1 MTTVPNR
8 VSGVPRR
15 WAPVGDEKVTHDFK
29 EVEHI
34 ARIQDVP
41 AVIREASRK
50 AHEQAMAL
58 HMERIA
64 EQREHLTRGVR

>member
-1 MTTVPNR
+1 LQFIVKHWTQ
-8 VSGVPRR
+8 
-15 WAPVGDEKVTHDFK
+15 VGDEKVTQNFK

-34 ARIQDVP
+34 NRIQDVHV
-41 AVIREASRK
+41 VISEASRK

-58 HMERIA
+58 HLERIA